1 MSKKISINPAFFK
14 IAKKD
19 RPNKEK
25 KAKISSKNLKA
36 NDIKK
41 KLIAKIKEHQQK
53 EKDKEIKE
61 LEKEKHEFKSDFT
74 ETIQYLEELKNKKQ
88 KERQNKTLKKRN
100 KSKPQI
106 KQNISVDTK
115 SMVPGIAPA
124 PPYGILK
131 NGNKP
136 TWRQYNKT
144 LKKENTPI
152 IQPDIFKK
160 PLIQLFDNKT
170 EIDQFSERK
179 NKLDLL
185 KKKLNPE
192 KNKKKEKN

>member
-19 RPNKEK
+19 RPKREK

-41 KLIAKIKEHQQK
+41 KLIAKIKEHQKK

-61 LEKEKHEFKSDFT
+61 LEKEKQEFKSDFT

-88 KERQNKTLKKRN
+88 KERQNRTLKKN
-100 KSKPQI
+100 KKFKPPTQ
-106 KQNISVDTK
+106 QNITVDTK
-115 SMVPGIAPA
+115 PMVPGIAPA

-144 LKKENTPI
+144 LKKENTPM

-160 PLIQLFDNKT
+160 P
-170 EIDQFSERK
+170 
-179 NKLDLL
+179 
-185 KKKLNPE
+185 
-192 KNKKKEKN
+192 